1 QVVDLV
7 RTNIPSLLSITLSGL
22 IVISV
27 HNRDIV
33 ESLIKE
39 KIEKI
44 TDFDWKAQMR
54 YYFNKPEGE
63 NDEDSPKKK
72 KKNENVVPITVS
84 MITTTLNYGFEYLG
98 NITRLVITPLTDRC
112 FRTLFGAYNVKY
124 GGAPEG
130 PAGTGKTESVKDL
143 SKCVGVMCNVFN
155 CTEGIKIQGMS
166 KFFKGLASSGCW
178 CCFDEFNRIDT
189 EVLSVIAQQ
198 ILTIQNALKAK
209 LNYFYFEENEKIL
222 IKDTCAINITMN
234 PSYSGRNELPDN
246 LKALFRPCAMMVA
259 DYNLIAQIKLYS
271 FGFQTAKSLS
281 FKIVSSLKLSSEQ
294 LSTQSHYDFGM
305 RSLNAILVA
314 AGKEKKNNVTMPE
327 DRIALR
333 ALLDVNLPKFT
344 SNDTPL
350 FYDLVHDLFP
360 STEPL
365 DVDLSLLQNMI
376 QEKCNDFNLQ
386 PTTNFV
392 KKCIQLFETM
402 NVRHALM
409 IVGRA
414 GMGKSNVIKT
424 LKASVSSLPEDKGY
438 NKVESSVMNPKSIQQ
453 KQLYGYFDVTQE
465 WKKGLLQVKM
475 TELCEKPK
483 EEFKW
488 LIFDGPVDTLWR
500 ENMNSLLD
508 DNKKLCLEDSSS
520 IYLADR
526 MNIVFEVDDL
536 KEASPATV
544 SRNGMVL
551 CE

>member
-1 QVVDLV
+1 
-7 RTNIPSLLSITLSGL
+7 
-22 IVISV
+22 
-27 HNRDIV
+27 
-33 ESLIKE
+33 
-39 KIEKI
+39 
-44 TDFDWKAQMR
+44 
-54 YYFNKPEGE
+54 
-63 NDEDSPKKK
+63 
-72 KKNENVVPITVS
+72 

-198 ILTIQNALKAK
+198 ILTIQNALKAH
-209 LNYFYFEENEKIL
+209 LDFFYFEEQEKIAL
-222 IKDTCAINITMN
+222 RDTCAINITMN

-246 LKALFRPCAMMVA
+246 LKALFRPCAMMVP
-259 DYNLIAQIKLYS
+259 DYSLIAQIKLYS

-281 FKIVSSLKLSSEQ
+281 FKIVSCLKLSSEQ
-294 LSTQSHYDFGM
+294 LSSQSHYDFGM
-305 RSLNAILVA
+305 RALNAILVA
-314 AGKEKKNNVTMPE
+314 AGKEKKNNPTFPE
-327 DRIALR
+327 DRISLR
-333 ALLDVNLPKFT
+333 AIIDVNLPKFT

-350 FYDLVHDLFP
+350 FYDLIHDLFP
-360 STEPL
+360 SVEPL
-365 DVDLSLLQNMI
+365 ELDLSLLENMI
-376 QEKCNDFNLQ
+376 IEKCKLLKLQ
-386 PTTNFV
+386 PTENFK
-392 KKCIQLFETM
+392 KKCIQLYETM

-414 GMGKSNVIKT
+414 GMTKSKVILT
-424 LKASVSSLPEDKGY
+424 LKHAVSDLPVEKGY
-438 NKVESSVMNPKSIQQ
+438 NKVDSIILNPKSIEQ
-453 KQLYGYFDVTQE
+453 KQLYGFFTDAKE

-483 EEFKW
+483 QQLKW
-488 LIFDGPVDTLWR
+488 LIFDGPVDTLWI

-520 IYLADR
+520 IFLADN

-544 SRNGMVL
+544 
-551 CE
+551 